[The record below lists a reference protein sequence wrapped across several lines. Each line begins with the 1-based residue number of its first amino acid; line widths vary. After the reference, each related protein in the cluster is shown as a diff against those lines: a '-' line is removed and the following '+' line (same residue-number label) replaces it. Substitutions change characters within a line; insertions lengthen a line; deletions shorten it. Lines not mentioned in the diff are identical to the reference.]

1 MRAISN
7 IGQTIAWMTGAI
19 VSFSVMAVAGR
30 EIGDVHDTFEIM
42 MFRSLVGLM
51 IVAIALTFTRQWRTI
66 SHKNLGTHM
75 MRNAA
80 HFTGQN
86 LWFFAITL
94 APLAQ
99 VFALEFTSPLWAMF
113 LAPFLLS
120 ERITKLQLTAALIGF
135 TGVLMVT
142 RPGVGEMSLGVPA
155 AAASAVFF
163 ALTGLLTKRLT
174 KVESV
179 ASIMFWLTLMQLVLG
194 VMGVGYDGDVVWPTA
209 QTWPWLVLIGMGG
222 VCAHFCLS
230 SALALSPIAV
240 VMPIDF
246 TRLPAI
252 AIVGAVL
259 YSEALDAWIICGAA
273 IIFIGNYMNIMS
285 ARLQKT

>member
-1 MRAISN
+1 MN
-7 IGQTIAWMTGAI
+7 TLPKTIAWMTGTI
-19 VSFSVMAVAGR
+19 VSFSVMAVSGR
-30 EIGDVHDTFEIM
+30 EISGVHDTFEIM
-42 MFRSLVGLM
+42 AFRSVVGFA
-51 IVAIALTFTRQWRTI
+51 IVVLALTATRQWQTV
-66 SHKNLGTHM
+66 SSDNLKTHVF
-75 MRNAA
+75 RNVF

-86 LWFFAITL
+86 LWFLAIAL

-99 VFALEFTSPLWAMF
+99 VFALEFTSPLWAIF
-113 LAPFLLS
+113 LAPFLLGD
-120 ERITKLQLTAALIGF
+120 RVRRTQLICALIGF
-135 TGVLMVT
+135 VGVLMVT

-194 VMGVGYDGDVVWPTA
+194 AVGAGYDGDVVWPTA

-259 YSEALDAWIICGAA
+259 YGEALDAWIICGAA
-273 IIFIGNYMNIMS
+273 IIFIGNYMNIMA

>member
-1 MRAISN
+1 
-7 IGQTIAWMTGAI
+7 MTGTI

-30 EIGDVHDTFEIM
+30 EISGVHDTFEIM
-42 MFRSLVGLM
+42 AFRSIVGFA
-51 IVAIALTFTRQWRTI
+51 IVVLALTSTRQW
-66 SHKNLGTHM
+66 GTVSRQHLSAHVW
-75 MRNAA
+75 RNVF

-86 LWFFAITL
+86 LWFLAIAM

-99 VFALEFTSPLWAMF
+99 VFALEFTSPLWAIF
-113 LAPFLLS
+113 LAPLLLGD
-120 ERITKLQLTAALIGF
+120 RARRVQLISALIGF
-135 TGVLMVT
+135 VGVLMVT

-155 AAASAVFF
+155 AAASAIFF

-179 ASIMFWLTLMQLVLG
+179 ASIMFWLTFMQLVLG
-194 VMGVGYDGDVVWPTA
+194 AVGAGYDGQVTWPTL

-230 SALALSPIAV
+230 SALALSPIAL

-246 TRLPAI
+246 TRLPVI

-259 YSEALDAWIICGAA
+259 YDEALDVWIICGAA
-273 IIFIGNYMNIMS
+273 VIFIGNYMNIMS